1 MTSSEVEAVLREA
14 EQAYAAVLER
24 PADSVAR
31 EKLRS
36 YLATIAAPT
45 VAPGQDVRSGS
56 IQGLPRQVSIMADI
70 VRGRIERIRSKR
82 RSLAEIY
89 LVERVGNRDDVS
101 RRCSKRTTV
110 LDYKGTP

>member
-14 EQAYAAVLER
+14 EQACAAVLER

-45 VAPGQDVRSGS
+45 VAPGRDARSGS
-56 IQGLPRQVSIMADI
+56 ILGLPRQVSIMADI

-82 RSLAEIY
+82 RSDHVAIASLEHSVRDLQRILADLIDGLEA
-89 LVERVGNRDDVS
+89 G
-101 RRCSKRTTV
+101 
-110 LDYKGTP
+110 